1 MDSSLPHRT
10 PGASG
15 HEPGV
20 PGPEHGVP
28 SRELRER
35 AAGGWERFLRRFA
48 GERPDREDEE

>member
-15 HEPGV
+15 HEHGMARQ
-20 PGPEHGVP
+20 EYGVP
-28 SRELRER
+28 SRELRKR

-48 GERPDREDEE
+48 GERPDPKGRA